1 MNLLEGI
8 AFILLGT
15 VQGAILADHL
25 VDPTSDLIA
34 GLAVDHEAGQEADP
48 IVGVLE
54 DHISYVSLIGSS
66 SEN

>member
-48 IVGVLE
+48 IVGV
-54 DHISYVSLIGSS
+54 
-66 SEN
+66 

>member
-34 GLAVDHEAGQEADP
+34 GLAVDHEVGQEADP
-48 IVGVLE
+48 TVGVLE

-66 SEN
+66 SEK